1 MAKAI
6 TANKNRTKLNSNIYP
21 YLFLLWCRWFCENMW
36 IVMFLFF
43 LLLNTIKM
51 SVTYTRAL
59 LCNQNLIHLYLKQGE
74 RDITVLF
81 TGCPL
86 GGQNDHV
93 VISSVKY
100 RLHLSFYHCISLL
113 WKENL
118 QWWSSIPPVSTKQT
132 IISHLNWTHSTQKG
146 RRHITLDMSWFGTG
160 TKMSYDK
167 IPNLGNRHLNIV
179 KIRNIISKFRFLY
192 ILRRNCR

>member
-1 MAKAI
+1 
-6 TANKNRTKLNSNIYP
+6 
-21 YLFLLWCRWFCENMW
+21 
-36 IVMFLFF
+36 MFLFF

-51 SVTYTRAL
+51 SVTYTHAL
-59 LCNQNLIHLYLKQGE
+59 LCNQNRIHLYLKTRRE
-74 RDITVLF
+74 EYYSFIYRMPSWWSKWSCI
-81 TGCPL
+81 
-86 GGQNDHV
+86 
-93 VISSVKY
+93 ISSVKY

-132 IISHLNWTHSTQKG
+132 IISHLNWTHSTQTG

-160 TKMSYDK
+160 TQMLYDK

-192 ILRRNCR
+192 ILWRNCR